1 MDTTKGFGWKNSVPD
16 FRDFRYTPPMSLTA
30 LPPLVD
36 LRPGCPAVYDQGSL
50 GSCTAQAIAG
60 LVEYL
65 KKKQNLR
72 TFTPSRLFIY
82 YNERVLEGT
91 VRVDA
96 GATIRSGFK
105 VISQLGNPHE
115 SLWWYNIN
123 KFAVKPNAGV
133 YRDGLDHQILRYT
146 RVDNSRLDDMRS
158 CLSSGFP
165 IVGGFAVYQSFQ
177 TARVATTGIVPMPMR
192 NERMLGGHAIM
203 VVGYDDAKQ
212 RFIVRNSW
220 GLWGD
225 KGYCYMPYS
234 YLCNTQL
241 SDDFWTATFV
251 E

>member
-16 FRDFRYTPPMSLTA
+16 FRDFRYTPPMTLAAS
-30 LPPLVD
+30 PPLVD
-36 LRPGCPAVYDQGSL
+36 LRSMCPAVYDQGSL

-72 TFTPSRLFIY
+72 AFTPSRLFIY

-91 VRVDA
+91 VQVDA

-115 SLWWYNIN
+115 SLWWYNIS
-123 KFAVKPNAGV
+123 KFAVKPNLGV
-133 YRDGLDHQILRYT
+133 YRDGLNSQILRYS
-146 RVDNSRLDDMRS
+146 RVDNSRLDDMRA
-158 CLSSGFP
+158 CLAGGFP

-177 TARVATTGIVPMPMR
+177 TSRVATTGIVPMPMR
-192 NERMLGGHAIM
+192 SERMLGGHAIL

-212 RFIVRNSW
+212 MFIVRNSW

-234 YLCNTQL
+234 YLCNMQL
-241 SDDFWTATFV
+241 ADDFWTATFT